1 MKLSE
6 HFTLKEGC
14 KSSTATRLGI
24 KNTPN
29 GPAINAMVLTCQNVL
44 EPIRAN
50 YGAFTPNSFFRCLE
64 LNRALG
70 SKDSSQHV
78 TGEAVDVEIPGVS
91 NLELAQWCREHLDFD
106 QLLLEFHTPGD
117 PSSGWV
123 HISWFDGQR
132 RNEVLTITRD
142 GVQRGLPNDRYTRG

>member
-6 HFTLKEGC
+6 HFTLKECC

-24 KNTPN
+24 QNAPN
-29 GPAINAMVLTCQNVL
+29 GPAINAMVQTCQNVL
-44 EPIRAN
+44 EPIRATF
-50 YGAFTPNSFFRCLE
+50 GPFTPNSFYRGLE

-78 TGEAVDVEIPGVS
+78 TGEAVDVEVSGTS
-91 NLELAQWCREHLDFD
+91 NLALAEWIRENLDFD

-123 HISWFDGQR
+123 HVSWFDGQR
-132 RNEVLTITRD
+132 RNEVLTITSD
-142 GVQRGLPNDRYTRG
+142 GAFPGLPSDRRE